1 MAVKFGYNLKITIA
15 VVNMKQAAGLRKVT
29 EANSVVISEKGLII
43 LWPLIKFVD
52 FMQAKLMKKV
62 VKAMLQCLK

>member
-43 LWPLIKFVD
+43 L
-52 FMQAKLMKKV
+52 
-62 VKAMLQCLK
+62 